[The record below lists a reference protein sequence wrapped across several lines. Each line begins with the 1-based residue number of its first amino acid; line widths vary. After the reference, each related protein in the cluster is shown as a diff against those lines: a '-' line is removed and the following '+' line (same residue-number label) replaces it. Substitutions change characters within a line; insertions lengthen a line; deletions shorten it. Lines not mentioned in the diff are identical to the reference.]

1 MTKNTQMVCYDKAKH
16 VGLGRPTD
24 VARTPFFYLK
34 KKLTFSF
41 FIWKNILLSVG
52 IEPTTSNTY
61 LLTYNHLNYETN
73 YELVN

>member
-34 KKLTFSF
+34 KK
-41 FIWKNILLSVG
+41 INILIFYLKKYIAVSRNRTHNLKHLSA
-52 IEPTTSNTY
+52 Y
-61 LLTYNHLNYETN
+61 L
-73 YELVN
+73 